1 MEYNSA
7 AVTGSSGFIG
17 KYLVHKLKERGVK
30 VFEIN
35 RSTNSIDV
43 TDWEQFNKIPDQ
55 EIIFHLAGIT
65 NIQEAFSNPRM
76 VYFTNF
82 TGTLNVLDWCRL
94 HEIKK
99 MIFISTFVY
108 GAPKYLPV
116 DEEHPVSPN
125 NPYSQSKLMAEELCK
140 AYSRDYG
147 MDITI
152 LRLFNIYGPCHKG
165 NFLIPRILEQLF
177 SGKVVLGNPVPKR
190 DFLYITDVISAMIA
204 ASLSELKGCNVFNI
218 GSGKSYSAQEIANL
232 IADKYLEMTGKNIS
246 IIYMKE
252 QRKGEIEDTIAN
264 IEKAKKILK
273 WSPEVDIE
281 TGINMTLRA
290 YLDEYRK

>member
-1 MEYNSA
+1 MKYNSA

-17 KYLVHKLKERGVK
+17 KYLVQKLKEKGVK
-30 VFEIN
+30 VFEIS

-43 TDWEQFNKIPDQ
+43 TDWEKFNKIPGQ
-55 EIIFHLAGIT
+55 EIVFHLAGIT

-76 VYFTNF
+76 VYFTNV

-94 HEIKK
+94 HKIKK

-108 GAPKYLPV
+108 GAPQYLPV

-125 NPYSQSKLMAEELCK
+125 NPYSQSKLMGEELCK

-165 NFLIPRILEQLF
+165 NLLIPRILEQLHT
-177 SGKVVLGNPVPKR
+177 GQVVLGNPVPKR
-190 DFLYITDVISAMIA
+190 DFLYISDVISAMIA
-204 ASLSELKGCNVFNI
+204 ASLSEIKGCNIFNI
-218 GSGKSYSAQEIANL
+218 GSGKSYSAHVIASM
-232 IADKYLEMTGKNIS
+232 IADKYLEITGKNVS
-246 IIYMKE
+246 IIYTKE
-252 QRKGEIEDTIAN
+252 QRKWEIEDAIAD
-264 IEKAKKILK
+264 IKKAKKILK

-290 YLDEYRK
+290 YLNEHQK

>member
-1 MEYNSA
+1 MKYNSA

-17 KYLVHKLKERGVK
+17 KYLVRKLKERGIK
-30 VFEIN
+30 VFEIS
-35 RSTNSIDV
+35 RSTNSIDI
-43 TDWEQFNKIPDQ
+43 TDWEQINKIPAQ

-94 HEIKK
+94 HKIKN

-108 GAPKYLPV
+108 GAPQYLPV

-125 NPYSQSKLMAEELCK
+125 NPYSQSKLMGEELCK

-165 NFLIPRILEQLF
+165 NFLIPQILEQLH
-177 SGKVVLGNPVPKR
+177 SGKVELGNPVPKR
-190 DFLYITDVISAMIA
+190 DFLYISDVISAMIA
-204 ASLSELKGCNVFNI
+204 VSLSEIKGCNVFNI
-218 GSGKSYSAQEIANL
+218 GSGRSYSAQVIASL
-232 IADKYLEMTGKNIS
+232 IADKYLEMTGKNVS
-246 IIYMKE
+246 IIYTKE
-252 QRKGEIEDTIAN
+252 QRQGEIEDTIAD
-264 IEKAKKILK
+264 IKKAKEILK

-290 YLDEYRK
+290 YLNEHQK

>member
-1 MEYNSA
+1 MKYNSA

-17 KYLVHKLKERGVK
+17 KYLVRKLKERGVK
-30 VFEIN
+30 VFEIS

-43 TDWEQFNKIPDQ
+43 TDWEQINKIPGQ
-55 EIIFHLAGIT
+55 EIIFHLAGMT
-65 NIQEAFSNPRM
+65 NMQEAFSNPRM
-76 VYFTNF
+76 LYFTNF

-108 GAPKYLPV
+108 GVPQYLPV

-125 NPYSQSKLMAEELCK
+125 NPYSQSKLMGEELCK

-147 MDITI
+147 LDITI

-165 NFLIPRILEQLF
+165 NFLIPRILEQLR
-177 SGKVVLGNPVPKR
+177 SGKVVLGNSVPKR
-190 DFLYITDVISAMIA
+190 DFLYISDVISAVIA

-218 GSGKSYSAQEIANL
+218 GSGKSYSVQVIASL
-232 IADKYLEMTGKNIS
+232 IADKYLEMTGKNVS

-252 QRKGEIEDTIAN
+252 QRKGEIEDTIAD
-264 IEKAKKILK
+264 IEKAKEILK

-281 TGINMTLRA
+281 TGINTTLRA
-290 YLDEYRK
+290 YLNEHQK

>member
-1 MEYNSA
+1 MNYNSA

-17 KYLVHKLKERGVK
+17 KYLVRKLKERGVK
-30 VFEIN
+30 VFEIS

-43 TDWEQFNKIPDQ
+43 TDWEQINKIPGQ

-65 NIQEAFSNPRM
+65 NIQEAFANPRM
-76 VYFTNF
+76 VYFTNIM
-82 TGTLNVLDWCRL
+82 GTLNVLDWCRL

-99 MIFISTFVY
+99 MVFISTFVY
-108 GAPKYLPV
+108 GAPQYLPV

-125 NPYSQSKLMAEELCK
+125 NPYSHSKLMGEELCN

-165 NFLIPRILEQLF
+165 NFLIPRILEQLHN
-177 SGKVVLGNPVPKR
+177 SKVVLGNPVPKR
-190 DFLYITDVISAMIA
+190 DFIYISDVISAIIA
-204 ASLSELKGCNVFNI
+204 ASLLELKGCNIFNI
-218 GSGKSYSAQEIANL
+218 GSGKSYSAQEIASL
-232 IADKYLEMTGKNIS
+232 IADKYLEMTGKNVS
-246 IIYMKE
+246 IIYMNE
-252 QRKGEIEDTIAN
+252 QRKWEIEDTIAD
-264 IEKAKKILK
+264 IEKAKEILK

-290 YLDEYRK
+290 YLNEYKK